1 MKNLDREKV
10 CQILNTIIEYEM
22 AGVVRYAHSSLMVIG
37 PYRQPIVQFLQEQA
51 TESLQHALE
60 AGELITGLDGHPSQ
74 KIAEIEESNDHSV
87 TQILSESLDHE
98 QHAVSLYQ
106 ALLGEVSDASV
117 MLEEYARG
125 KISAEEQHALEVRKM
140 LKDYS
145 PALQAQIIAFD
156 RKVFTTF
163 LRRNNYLLKNRG
175 LHQDVYDH
183 SHIPE
188 GILAD
193 NADASLEYQLNLVEV
208 LCKRAISSCA

>member
-1 MKNLDREKV
+1 MAMKKTLCKSKAVRERSRLQRSSKPVSHQCKKCGRLSTKKKWLCKPKRADTRRKADAVTGRIEREIMKNLDREKV
-10 CQILNTIIEYEM
+10 CRILNTIIEYEM

-87 TQILSESLDHE
+87 TQILTESLDHE

-106 ALLGEVSDASV
+106 SLLHEVSDSSV

-125 KISAEEQHALEVRKM
+125 KISAEEQHALEVKKM

-145 PALQAQIIAFD
+145 PTLQ
-156 RKVFTTF
+156 
-163 LRRNNYLLKNRG
+163 L
-175 LHQDVYDH
+175 
-183 SHIPE
+183 
-188 GILAD
+188 
-193 NADASLEYQLNLVEV
+193 
-208 LCKRAISSCA
+208 

>member
-22 AGVVRYAHSSLMVIG
+22 AGVARYAHSSLMVIG

-74 KIAEIEESNDHSV
+74 KIAEIEESHDHSV

-106 ALLGEVSDASV
+106 TLLGEVSDASV

-145 PALQAQIIAFD
+145 PALQA
-156 RKVFTTF
+156 
-163 LRRNNYLLKNRG
+163 
-175 LHQDVYDH
+175 
-183 SHIPE
+183 
-188 GILAD
+188 
-193 NADASLEYQLNLVEV
+193 
-208 LCKRAISSCA
+208 

>member
-1 MKNLDREKV
+1 MKKTLCKSKEVRERSRLQQSSKPVSHRCKKCGRLSTKKKWVCKPKRSNARKRTDALKVKVEKEIMKNLDREKV
-10 CQILNTIIEYEM
+10 CRILNTIIEYEM

-37 PYRQPIVQFLQEQA
+37 PYRQPIVQFLQGQA

-106 ALLGEVSDASV
+106 ALLDEVSDASV
-117 MLEEYARG
+117 MLEEFARS
-125 KISAEEQHALEVRKM
+125 KISAEEQHALEVKKM

-145 PALQAQIIAFD
+145 PTL
-156 RKVFTTF
+156 
-163 LRRNNYLLKNRG
+163 
-175 LHQDVYDH
+175 
-183 SHIPE
+183 
-188 GILAD
+188 
-193 NADASLEYQLNLVEV
+193 
-208 LCKRAISSCA
+208 

>member
-1 MKNLDREKV
+1 MKKTLCKSKKVRERSHLQQSSKPISHQCKKCGRLSTKKKWLCKPKRVGTRRTIDTATKTIERKLMKSLDTEKV
-10 CQILNTIIEYEM
+10 CRILNMIIEYEM

-87 TQILSESLDHE
+87 TQILTESLDHE
-98 QHAVSLYQ
+98 QHAVTLYQ
-106 ALLGEVSDASV
+106 SLLNEVSDASV

-145 PALQAQIIAFD
+145 PTLQI
-156 RKVFTTF
+156 
-163 LRRNNYLLKNRG
+163 
-175 LHQDVYDH
+175 
-183 SHIPE
+183 
-188 GILAD
+188 
-193 NADASLEYQLNLVEV
+193 
-208 LCKRAISSCA
+208 